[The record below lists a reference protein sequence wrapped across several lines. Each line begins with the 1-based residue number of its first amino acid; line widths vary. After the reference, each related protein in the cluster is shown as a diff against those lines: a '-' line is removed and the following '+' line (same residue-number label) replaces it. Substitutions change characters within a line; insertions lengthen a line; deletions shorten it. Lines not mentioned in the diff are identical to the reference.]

1 MQRETGL
8 TEELELLMSRRH
20 GERRDGKEEG
30 IVLGADDLQA
40 IADLMDNRISNALK
54 ESEVRMAGLMDSKI
68 SSALKESEVRMA
80 GLMDSKISSA
90 LKESEVRMAGLMDS
104 KISNALK
111 ESETRMT
118 EAIKESRAQIIAFI
132 EGHVDPK
139 IAAIGEGHQLTQEML
154 RETNKKLDDLTEK
167 VDFHVLSFAS

>member
-8 TEELELLMSRRH
+8 TGELELLMSRRH
-20 GERRDGKEEG
+20 GERRDEKEEG

-40 IADLMDNRISNALK
+40 IADLMDNRINN
-54 ESEVRMAGLMDSKI
+54 
-68 SSALKESEVRMA
+68 
-80 GLMDSKISSA
+80 A

-154 RETNKKLDDLTEK
+154 RETNKKLDDLTAK
-167 VDFHVLSFAS
+167 VDFHDFELRIMSRS

>member
-20 GERRDGKEEG
+20 GDRRDEKEVG
-30 IVLGADDLQA
+30 IVLGTNDLQA
-40 IADLMDNRISNALK
+40 RADLMDNRISNALK
-54 ESEVRMAGLMDSKI
+54 ESEA
-68 SSALKESEVRMA
+68 
-80 GLMDSKISSA
+80 
-90 LKESEVRMAGLMDS
+90 
-104 KISNALK
+104 
-111 ESETRMT
+111 RMT

-154 RETNKKLDDLTEK
+154 RETNKKIDDLTEK
-167 VDFHVLSFAS
+167 VDFHDFELRIMNRS